1 MLEKYL
7 TSNSLAAHSTLRTV
21 LRETGGEAPP
31 VYSPGTLAMALSKF
45 LDPKNDVAFRRIFGT
60 EKNKDILIHFLND
73 ILGFTGKNEIK
84 DIEFLSTIQDPD
96 IASKKQSIVDVLC
109 RDSTGV
115 QWIIEMVRP
124 ESLRSYCLKGE
135 EFIQKET
142 ERILKLIKPDVLP
155 SESTHQCES
164 GNRLVPSDAD
174 NEPPLEKEDAQS

>member
-1 MLEKYL
+1 
-7 TSNSLAAHSTLRTV
+7 
-21 LRETGGEAPP
+21 
-31 VYSPGTLAMALSKF
+31 MALSKF
-45 LDPKNDVAFRRIFGT
+45 LDACNDIAFRRIFGT

-73 ILGFTGKNEIK
+73 ILGLTDDNKIK
-84 DIEFLSTIQDPD
+84 DVSFLSPIQDPV
-96 IASKKQSIVDVLC
+96 IASQKQSIVDVLC
-109 RDSTGV
+109 VDSTGV
-115 QWIIEMVRP
+115 KTIIEMVRP

>member
-1 MLEKYL
+1 
-7 TSNSLAAHSTLRTV
+7 
-21 LRETGGEAPP
+21 
-31 VYSPGTLAMALSKF
+31 MALSKF
-45 LDPKNDVAFRRIFGT
+45 LDPKNDLSFKKIFGS
-60 EKNKDILIHFLND
+60 EKNKNILIHFLND
-73 ILGFTGKNEIK
+73 ILDFSTSDQIIE
-84 DIEFLSTIQDPD
+84 IEFLSTIMDPE
-96 IASKKQSIVDVLC
+96 IASDKQSIVDVLC
-109 RDSTGV
+109 KDSIGNRFV
-115 QWIIEMVRP
+115 IEMVRP

>member
-1 MLEKYL
+1 
-7 TSNSLAAHSTLRTV
+7 
-21 LRETGGEAPP
+21 
-31 VYSPGTLAMALSKF
+31 MAFSKF
-45 LDPKNDVAFRRIFGT
+45 LDARNDYAFKRIFGT

-73 ILGFTGKNEIK
+73 ILGFTGLAAIH
-84 DIEFLSTIQDPD
+84 DVEFLATILDPE
-96 IASKKQSIVDVLC
+96 IAAKKQSIVDVLC
-109 RDSTGV
+109 KDSQGSRY
-115 QWIIEMVRP
+115 IIEMVRP

-135 EFIQKET
+135 EFLQKET

>member
-1 MLEKYL
+1 
-7 TSNSLAAHSTLRTV
+7 
-21 LRETGGEAPP
+21 
-31 VYSPGTLAMALSKF
+31 MALSKF

-73 ILGFTGKNEIK
+73 ILGFTGKNAIQ

-115 QWIIEMVRP
+115 QCIIEMVRP

-135 EFIQKET
+135 EFLQKET
-142 ERILKLIKPDVLP
+142 ERILKLIKPDVLL
-155 SESTHQCES
+155 SEPTHQCES

>member
-1 MLEKYL
+1 
-7 TSNSLAAHSTLRTV
+7 
-21 LRETGGEAPP
+21 
-31 VYSPGTLAMALSKF
+31 MALSKF
-45 LDPKNDVAFRRIFGT
+45 LDPKNDISFKRIFGT

-73 ILGFTGKNEIK
+73 ILGFTGKSTIK

-109 RDSTGV
+109 RDENGLQV
-115 QWIIEMVRP
+115 IVEMVRP

-174 NEPPLEKEDAQS
+174 NEPPLEKEYAQS

>member
-1 MLEKYL
+1 
-7 TSNSLAAHSTLRTV
+7 
-21 LRETGGEAPP
+21 
-31 VYSPGTLAMALSKF
+31 MALSKF

-73 ILGFTGKNEIK
+73 ILGFTGKNAIQ

-109 RDSTGV
+109 RDSSGV
-115 QWIIEMVRP
+115 QYVCEMVRP

>member
-1 MLEKYL
+1 
-7 TSNSLAAHSTLRTV
+7 
-21 LRETGGEAPP
+21 
-31 VYSPGTLAMALSKF
+31 MALSKF
-45 LDPKNDVAFRRIFGT
+45 LDPKNDISFKRIFGT

-73 ILGFTGKNEIK
+73 ILGFTGKSAIK

-109 RDSTGV
+109 RDENGLQV
-115 QWIIEMVRP
+115 IVEMVRP

>member
-1 MLEKYL
+1 
-7 TSNSLAAHSTLRTV
+7 
-21 LRETGGEAPP
+21 
-31 VYSPGTLAMALSKF
+31 MALSKF
-45 LDPKNDVAFRRIFGT
+45 LDPKNDISFKRIFGT

-73 ILGFTGKNEIK
+73 ILGFTGKSTIQ

-109 RDSTGV
+109 RDENGLQV
-115 QWIIEMVRP
+115 IVEMVRP